1 MPLYLLALDGQLFEQ
16 RLRPA
21 LAAAWRRHSFAP
33 CQQMCAELLPHA
45 RAFADRYHVGD
56 EPLLQRVAAG
66 LTFDRDFWRF
76 LVGELLWFGAEE
88 IPELQITPAAL
99 CHLLAPGHGAGDTE
113 RDRYAS
119 IQQVYFGSRDL
130 CFGGGYYRPDHA
142 GYNAADDVQRLNA
155 YLQALEPER
164 LERHGPDRPARPR
177 HRGGPRRRAGV
188 RARVVAA
195 VAGFLPALR
204 VGGCVIV
211 CEDL

>member
-164 LERHGPDRPARPR
+164 WSATDLTGLPDLDTAEDRADELAFVREWLPPLQDFY
-177 HRGGPRRRAGV
+177 RRSASAG
-188 RARVVAA
+188 R
-195 VAGFLPALR
+195 
-204 VGGCVIV
+204 VIV